1 MNAPTPEPV
10 QPAPHEPRR
19 RGCIATAIACV
30 LALFSGAYLVNPTL
44 GVFEFLPDNLPFV
57 GNLDEAFFTL
67 VFFGALTAL
76 GIRVPGLHR
85 R

>member
-1 MNAPTPEPV
+1 MNAPTPAPAHEA
-10 QPAPHEPRR
+10 QPAPRR
-19 RGCIATAIACV
+19 RGCIATTVACV

-44 GVFEFLPDNLPFV
+44 GVFEFLPDNLPIV